1 MKKSKKILISI
12 FIVYLLIS
20 ALYVFFHIDFLEPPE
35 YAGMG
40 FSPTNNI
47 LHLFMGL
54 PKTYT
59 TYGGVSPIFLIEVV
73 VKIIL
78 AIVLIRYLKKKK

>member
-1 MKKSKKILISI
+1 MKKLKKMLISI
-12 FIVYLLIS
+12 FVVYLIIS
-20 ALYVFFHIDFLEPPE
+20 ALYVLFHINFFEPPE

-47 LHLFMGL
+47 LRLFMGL
-54 PKTYT
+54 PITHT

-73 VKIIL
+73 IKIIL
-78 AIVLIRYLKKKK
+78 AIIFIIYLKKNK